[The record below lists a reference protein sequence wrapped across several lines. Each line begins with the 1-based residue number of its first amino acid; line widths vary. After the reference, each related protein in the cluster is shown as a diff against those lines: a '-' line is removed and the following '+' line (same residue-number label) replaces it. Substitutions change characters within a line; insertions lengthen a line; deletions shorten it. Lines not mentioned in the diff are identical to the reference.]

1 MLYAANSNRAVDV
14 AAEVVRINERRGHR
28 KAISELSTERLEDL
42 FEHQDQEKVLG
53 FEICFQGF

>member
-14 AAEVVRINERRGHR
+14 AAEARINERRGHR